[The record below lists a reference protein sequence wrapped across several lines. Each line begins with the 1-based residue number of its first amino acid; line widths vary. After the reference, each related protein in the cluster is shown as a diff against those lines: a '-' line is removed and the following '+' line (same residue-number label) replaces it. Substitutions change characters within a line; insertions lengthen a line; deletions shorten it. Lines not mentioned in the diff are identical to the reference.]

1 MFYHVH
7 KINCEKY
14 ENLLYLQMQETST
27 VHEGYSKKKLKP
39 IDVVSTCSFD
49 KTSNIINLYKKTQ
62 WPTKLQIIL
71 KNAKATHEFGQ
82 LAP

>member
-27 VHEGYSKKKLKP
+27 VHEGFSKKLEPKFN
-39 IDVVSTCSFD
+39 DVGSLYMQLH
-49 KTSNIINLYKKTQ
+49 KTSNIINLYKNTV
-62 WPTKLQIIL
+62 IN
-71 KNAKATHEFGQ
+71 KNKNHS
-82 LAP
+82 